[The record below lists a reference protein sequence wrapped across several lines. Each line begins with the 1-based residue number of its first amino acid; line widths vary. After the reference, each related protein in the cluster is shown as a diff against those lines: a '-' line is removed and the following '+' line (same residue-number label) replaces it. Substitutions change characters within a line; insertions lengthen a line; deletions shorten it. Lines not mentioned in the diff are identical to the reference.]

1 MRTLLL
7 SCAFVECWACLPPAY
22 SSSADTDH
30 DLLSDIVEWG
40 LGSDP
45 LDPDSD
51 DDGLLDGEE
60 VEIGTLWLDPDS
72 DDDGY
77 SDRDEHFEG
86 TDPLDPASVIYDGG
100 WPYYFEKTEL
110 NGGRKF
116 EVGN

>member
-1 MRTLLL
+1 MRTVLL
-7 SCAFVECWACLPPAY
+7 SCGFVECWACTLPDC
-22 SSSADTDH
+22 SSAVDTDL
-30 DLLSDIVEWG
+30 DQLSDIVEWG

-60 VEIGTLWLDPDS
+60 VDLGTLWLDPDS

-86 TDPLDPASVIYDGG
+86 TDPLDPASLIYAG
-100 WPYYFEKTEL
+100 
-110 NGGRKF
+110 
-116 EVGN
+116 